1 MLDEWFR
8 KTGTPALLPS
18 SHGSDLVPYGNCPA
32 VVRFNKNPVVQEK
45 MQYYLFES
53 AAMGQPLANI
63 KQHKKKV
70 VIPTDWRPLA
80 DIKQHKKRVLIPADW
95 RSTSMTEKRELI
107 RDMTQYHQQ

>member
-1 MLDEWFR
+1 MLNEWFR
-8 KTGTPALLPS
+8 KTGTPVLLPS

-32 VVRFNKNPVVQEK
+32 MVRFTKDPVVQEK
-45 MQYYLFES
+45 MQYYLSKS

-63 KQHKKKV
+63 KQHRKKV
-70 VIPTDWRPLA
+70 VIPT
-80 DIKQHKKRVLIPADW
+80 DW